1 MQPKDKSLQPDAP
14 AAAPKKPAADKS
26 LQPEKKK
33 LSKIQVG
40 DTVSY
45 PYKGAD
51 GGRRT
56 SLVYEVTD
64 DTVTIVN
71 DEGAYKTIGIAQ
83 VELV

>member
-1 MQPKDKSLQPDAP
+1 MQKDKSLQPDTTTAT
-14 AAAPKKPAADKS
+14 PKKITADKS
-26 LQPEKKK
+26 LQPEKK
-33 LSKIQVG
+33 SNDIQVG

-45 PYKGAD
+45 PHKDAD

-71 DEGAYKTIGIAQ
+71 DEGVYKTVGIVQ
-83 VELV
+83 VERV